1 MRSNTGQQPPDSG
14 ALLLRDRKSSHKT
27 DSHWRAKSQAAKE
40 ICAWKP
46 MNGAEKKNQ
55 REKGQTLPVA
65 KSDLARET

>member
-1 MRSNTGQQPPDSG
+1 
-14 ALLLRDRKSSHKT
+14 LRDGKSLHKT

-55 REKGQTLPVA
+55 REKGQTLPAA